1 MKKISV
7 KSIVE
12 TCIVVFSMV
21 IAFLVFRNLDMET
34 FIKPDDTPVTAAQI
48 AASPSEDYAGKTAGD
63 DIPRLSGIEDFK
75 DMIGKDY
82 ATVEAVE
89 VIPTGIYGLK
99 SWVNP
104 YEITK
109 RRNSRGRLVST
120 DQRAPDAT
128 DSIVISAEYYQEYYL
143 VRLPDQTYILA
154 QFSDAY
160 RDRLAAE
167 GSVTL
172 PIGIKKTTSN
182 AAREYL
188 ESICDEYGA
197 GNIFSLYMIDDT
209 WQKSH
214 ENTLDQ
220 KGYGKSSVSVR
231 YEYDKNVKHD
241 PDNTARRRKYPAG
254 V

>member
-1 MKKISV
+1 MSNKTINTA
-7 KSIVE
+7 IE
-12 TCIVVFSMV
+12 FCIVVFSMV

-34 FIKPDDTPVTAAQI
+34 FIKSDGTPVTAAQI
-48 AASPSEDYAGKTAGD
+48 AEAPSEDYAGKTAGD
-63 DIPRLSGIEDFK
+63 DIPRLSGIKDFK

-89 VIPTGIYGLK
+89 VIPTGVYGLK

-120 DQRAPDAT
+120 GQRAPDAT

-143 VRLPDQTYILA
+143 VKLPDQTYILA
-154 QFSDAY
+154 QFSDVY
-160 RDRLAAE
+160 RDRLATE

-172 PIGIKKTTSN
+172 PIGVKKTTSN

-197 GNIFSLYMIDDT
+197 SNIFSLYMIDDT

-214 ENTLDQ
+214 ENTFFIIKLVISIVVFFLLAIFMLLIFFKLQ
-220 KGYGKSSVSVR
+220 K
-231 YEYDKNVKHD
+231 EQ
-241 PDNTARRRKYPAG
+241 
-254 V
+254 

>member
-1 MKKISV
+1 MSKITISTA
-7 KSIVE
+7 IE
-12 TCIVVFSMV
+12 FGIVVFCMV
-21 IAFLVFRNLDMET
+21 IAFLVFRNLNMET

-48 AASPSEDYAGKTAGD
+48 AASPSENYMGKTAGD
-63 DIPRLSGIEDFK
+63 DIPRLSGIEDFEG
-75 DMIGKDY
+75 MIGKDY
-82 ATVEAVE
+82 ATVETVE

-104 YEITK
+104 YEIT
-109 RRNSRGRLVST
+109 RIRNSSGRLVST
-120 DQRAPDAT
+120 GQRAPDAT

-154 QFSDAY
+154 QFSDVY

-172 PIGIKKTTSN
+172 PIGIKKTTSS

-188 ESICDEYGA
+188 ASICEEYDA
-197 GNIFSLYMIDDT
+197 GKIFSLYMIDDT

-214 ENTLDQ
+214 ENTFFLIKLVISTVVFFLLAIIMLLIFFKVQ
-220 KGYGKSSVSVR
+220 K
-231 YEYDKNVKHD
+231 EQ
-241 PDNTARRRKYPAG
+241 
-254 V
+254 